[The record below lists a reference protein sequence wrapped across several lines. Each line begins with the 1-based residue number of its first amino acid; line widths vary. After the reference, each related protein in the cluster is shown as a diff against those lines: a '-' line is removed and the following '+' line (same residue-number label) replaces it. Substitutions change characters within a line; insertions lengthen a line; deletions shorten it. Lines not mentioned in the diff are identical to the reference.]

1 MTRSFVFAFFVLG
14 ALQLAD
20 AQHSALAAN
29 GSSIA
34 GIVVKEPGSQPL
46 KKATIQVIAEDQRVG
61 SNYTA
66 TTDSDGHFSIEK
78 VGAGRYRLFVE
89 KTGFVEINGRGRKSE
104 GRLLSVQEGEQLND
118 LVLRMLPS
126 AVVSGRVVDEDGEP
140 MSGVLVYARK
150 KKPGK
155 ASKLETAGAERTN
168 DLGEYRFHGLFPGQY
183 LMVAIPPPDF
193 HDYERQHEKS
203 PEEARTADTR
213 YLTTYFPGTH
223 HSAQASTIRLRTG
236 DEMPVNFILIPA
248 RAYRVRGIVTG
259 ISAGQKAMVDLIGKA
274 GQSLLQSNDV
284 GPDGEFEV
292 RGVGPGSYVARATV
306 GTDAQTLTARQDIT
320 VVAADVDGI
329 KLVPARSFTV
339 SGHLRIEG
347 RPAGAITQYTVNMHS
362 IDATEDS
369 GFFISLDSF
378 EGNAPVDR
386 LGTFQWTNVNPGT
399 YIVQLHGGEDHDNF
413 LKSVTLGGRDVD
425 TGFTAGGP
433 ATLDLV
439 VSPKGGTVEG
449 VVLDHDQP
457 AANATVVTVPEEQYR
472 KIPTRFGVSTSDQN
486 GRFTIRGLTPG
497 SYSVFAWQDI
507 GNDLYYDA
515 DFVKSQESNATP
527 LKVEEGS
534 RQKMDVKLSAI
545 AEEWQ

>member
-1 MTRSFVFAFFVLG
+1 MTRFFVLAFFVLRVWPPTV
-14 ALQLAD
+14 
-20 AQHSALAAN
+20 AQDSAPAAN
-29 GSSIA
+29 ASSIA
-34 GIVVKEPGSQPL
+34 GTVVKEPGSQPL
-46 KKATIQVIAEDQRVG
+46 KKATIEVIADDQRVG

-78 VGAGRYRLFVE
+78 VGAGRYHLFVE
-89 KTGFVEINGRGRKSE
+89 KTGFVETNGRGHKSE

-118 LVLRMLPS
+118 LLLRMLPT

-150 KKPGK
+150 KKPGR
-155 ASKLETAGAERTN
+155 ASLETAGAERTN

-203 PEEARTADTR
+203 PVEAGKPDTR
-213 YLTTYFPGTH
+213 YLTTYYPGTYD
-223 HSAQASTIRLRTG
+223 SALASTIMLRTG
-236 DEMPVNFILIPA
+236 EEMPVNFTLNPA

-259 ISAGQKAMVDLIGKA
+259 ISVGQKAVVELIGKG

-284 GPDGEFEV
+284 GPDGQFEV
-292 RGVGPGSYVARATV
+292 RGVGPGSYVARASV
-306 GTDAQTLTARQDIT
+306 DAYAQTLTARQDIK

-329 KLVPARSFTV
+329 KLVPAAAFTV

-347 RPAGAITQYTVNMHS
+347 RPAAAITQYTVNLR
-362 IDATEDS
+362 AAEAPEDS
-369 GFFISLDSF
+369 GLSISGDSF
-378 EGNAPVDR
+378 AGNAPVDHF
-386 LGTFQWTNVNPGT
+386 GAFQWTNVNPGT
-399 YIVQLHGGEDHDNF
+399 YYVQLYSGADRDSF
-413 LKSVTLGGRDVD
+413 LKSVTLGGRNIDAEFTISGAAVVDVV
-425 TGFTAGGP
+425 A
-433 ATLDLV
+433 
-439 VSPKGGTVEG
+439 SPKGGTVEG

-457 AANATVVTVPEEQYR
+457 VANATVVVVPEEKYR
-472 KIPTRFGVSTSDQN
+472 KISSHFGVDTSDQN
-486 GRFTIRGLTPG
+486 GRFTIRGLAPG

-507 GNDLYYDA
+507 GGDFYYDA
-515 DFVKSQESNATP
+515 DFLKSQESNATA

-534 RQKMDVKLSAI
+534 RQKMELKLSPV